1 MRSVRK
7 DMGGLGNLLFK
18 EAYIYAQLR
27 RGEIPDLYL
36 QSPKY
41 WAEYGEE
48 IRQRFGS
55 GIKRSDYVSL
65 HIRLGDYVNNEF
77 YVNLLETD
85 YYQKAVKVFS
95 PDTEFL
101 VFCADRQNRLTDIID
116 SADAQEFVKS
126 LGVKY
131 KMHDHQD
138 EAVDLNT
145 MAGCTGHIMA
155 NSSFS
160 WWASFLGGGVTIAP
174 RQWFTDTVHR
184 IDLLDDWIKI

>member
-1 MRSVRK
+1 M
-7 DMGGLGNLLFK
+7 
-18 EAYIYAQLR
+18 
-27 RGEIPDLYL
+27 
-36 QSPKY
+36 
-41 WAEYGEE
+41 
-48 IRQRFGS
+48 
-55 GIKRSDYVSL
+55 
-65 HIRLGDYVNNEF
+65 
-77 YVNLLETD
+77 ETD